1 MTGILEGVTVID
13 LSRLIA
19 GPYTAM
25 VLADLG
31 ARVIKVEALSGEDG
45 RHFGPPFYG
54 DSSVAF
60 MTCNRGKES
69 LALDIRTDAGRQV
82 LERLI
87 AKSQV
92 LVHNFRPDFAE
103 TNALTYDAVRKINPA
118 IVYYMVSAFG
128 EQGDYRLRPAVDSVV
143 QGMAGAFYAS
153 GEQGDPPVRIGLP
166 IIDVASG
173 MCGAL
178 GVLAAVMHWQQTGRG
193 QRVELTLADTI
204 FNFMAAKVGEYA
216 VEGRE
221 PARSVN
227 LPIAVPSR
235 HFQGSDGAW
244 FSVSVVNEGAFKRFC
259 AVIERPDW
267 LANPRYQ
274 RNAARIANRPALL
287 AELEAIFIA
296 RPAAAWVTA
305 FDAAD
310 IPCGPV
316 NTVSEAMADPVLAGR
331 FVEHPALPGL
341 PLIPFPAQLAEG
353 MRRPD
358 AMPPPPK
365 IGEHSQGILGELGYS
380 PAEVAQLMMNSRSK

>member
-1 MTGILEGVTVID
+1 MAGILEGITVID

-103 TNALTYDAVRKINPA
+103 ANALTYDAVRKINPA

-259 AVIERPDW
+259 AVIERPEW
-267 LANPRYQ
+267 LTDPRYQ

-287 AELEAIFIA
+287 AELEAIFMA
-296 RPAAAWVTA
+296 RPAAQWVSA

-365 IGEHSQGILGELGYS
+365 VGEHSQGILGELGYS

>member
-1 MTGILEGVTVID
+1 MTGILEGITVID

-103 TNALTYDAVRKINPA
+103 ANALTYDAVRKINPA

-259 AVIERPDW
+259 AVIERPEW
-267 LANPRYQ
+267 LTDPRYQ

-287 AELEAIFIA
+287 AELEAIFMA
-296 RPAAAWVTA
+296 RPAAQWVSA

-365 IGEHSQGILGELGYS
+365 VGEHSQGILGELGYS

>member
-1 MTGILEGVTVID
+1 
-13 LSRLIA
+13 
-19 GPYTAM
+19 
-25 VLADLG
+25 
-31 ARVIKVEALSGEDG
+31 
-45 RHFGPPFYG
+45 
-54 DSSVAF
+54 
-60 MTCNRGKES
+60 
-69 LALDIRTDAGRQV
+69 
-82 LERLI
+82 
-87 AKSQV
+87 
-92 LVHNFRPDFAE
+92 
-103 TNALTYDAVRKINPA
+103 
-118 IVYYMVSAFG
+118 
-128 EQGDYRLRPAVDSVV
+128 
-143 QGMAGAFYAS
+143 
-153 GEQGDPPVRIGLP
+153 
-166 IIDVASG
+166 

-259 AVIERPDW
+259 AVIERPEW
-267 LANPRYQ
+267 LTDPRYQ

-287 AELEAIFIA
+287 AELEAIFMA
-296 RPAAAWVTA
+296 RPAAQWVSA

-365 IGEHSQGILGELGYS
+365 VGEHSQGILGELGYS